1 MFQLIGLQLVVL
13 IMAIC
18 SLVCVLILSDSARE
32 ENDDDEPETDPNAG
46 GFEENETPNKLPTSK
61 KIAVLV
67 PVFTLIF
74 VLAVSP
80 IFRVYNVGG
89 VQENIFSEGTEELL
103 STGMTVGFKAQ
114 DASDIDELS
123 MTSDKYHDLQD
134 VVEIHPRFRNYFV
147 IRVGNYIEEG
157 ATENNPKTITGLYT
171 LPQLFVR
178 ICKNKDYPRPLQIK
192 RIGIF

>member
-1 MFQLIGLQLVVL
+1 
-13 IMAIC
+13 MAIC

-32 ENDDDEPETDPNAG
+32 ENDDDEPKTDNDVG
-46 GFEENETPNKLPTSK
+46 GFEENETPNKLPMRK

-114 DASDIDELS
+114 DASDIVELS
-123 MTSDKYHDLQD
+123 MPSDKYHDLQD
-134 VVEIHPRFRNYFV
+134 VVEYKKISGPGVV
-147 IRVGNYIEEG
+147 IRVGKYIEEG
-157 ATENNPKTITGLYT
+157 AAEKNPKTITGLYT

-178 ICKNKDYPRPLQIK
+178 ICENKDYPRPLQIK